1 MHKESVRIYGGD
13 VIMRKLGKDEPTLT
27 FNGSELILNE
37 DKQITSK
44 IIESPDDCDGLML
57 PLVFDA
63 IVAYCIRECGLRG
76 IGGFTPDQI
85 RKFAEDVIRERLS
98 KQSKESQHPQTE

>member
-1 MHKESVRIYGGD
+1 MSKESVRMYGGD
-13 VIMRKLGKDEPTLT
+13 VIVRKLGKDEPTLT
-27 FNGSELILNE
+27 FDGSELILNK

-63 IVAYCIRECGLRG
+63 IVAYCIRECGLRRL
-76 IGGFTPDQI
+76 TLDQI
-85 RKFAEDVIRERLS
+85 RKIAYDMIKEKFS
-98 KQSKESQHPQTE
+98 K